1 MPSKREVQDSVLGT
15 ERERTRSIYPQASV
29 CSVRWVN
36 AHVIITRYREGST
49 KCLALPGFALT
60 ALSLSLIFV
69 CWLISLFV
77 ALARLKLMVLLPHPL
92 ECWDCK
98 HEPLPEPLQSAA
110 VFTVFCVPHGRYWR
124 STVAYI
130 ARASMSLGNFFPTHI
145 SFRK

>member
-1 MPSKREVQDSVLGT
+1 MFS
-15 ERERTRSIYPQASV
+15 ASCI
-29 CSVRWVN
+29 CS
-36 AHVIITRYREGST
+36 YCS
-49 KCLALPGFALT
+49 
-60 ALSLSLIFV
+60 LSLSMIFV
-69 CWLISLFV
+69 SWLISLFV

-98 HEPLPEPLQSAA
+98 PEPLQSAA
-110 VFTVFCVPHGRYWR
+110 VFTVFCVFHGRYWR